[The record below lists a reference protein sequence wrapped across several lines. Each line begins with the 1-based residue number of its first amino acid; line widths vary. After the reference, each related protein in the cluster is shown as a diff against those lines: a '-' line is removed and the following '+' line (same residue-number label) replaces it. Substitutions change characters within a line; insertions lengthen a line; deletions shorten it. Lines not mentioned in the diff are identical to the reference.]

1 MSKTKKNKNNTK
13 TNTKTKTSKKSNKNK
28 KYTSSSFEKKI
39 TIEFFEIQLM
49 VKLYHW
55 NTKSYATHKAT
66 DEFYGK
72 LSDNIDKFIEVLLG
86 KVDNRI
92 DLKNKK
98 SINLYCVNDE
108 QFKKK
113 LLEFKAMLHDLND
126 TNMGLLMGEDLLNIR
141 DEILADLDQLLYLL
155 TLK

>member
-1 MSKTKKNKNNTK
+1 MPKTKKNGKSK
-13 TNTKTKTSKKSNKNK
+13 SLIKKSLKMRK
-28 KYTSSSFEKKI
+28 PISSAFEKNI
-39 TIEFFEIQLM
+39 TVVFFETQLM

-66 DEFYGK
+66 DDFYGK

-86 KVDNRI
+86 KLNNRI

-98 SINLYCVNDE
+98 TINLYCVNDE

-113 LLEFKAMLHDLND
+113 LHEFKIFLHELTDKD
-126 TNMGLLMGEDLLNIR
+126 MGLLMGEDLLNIR

>member
-1 MSKTKKNKNNTK
+1 MPKT
-13 TNTKTKTSKKSNKNK
+13 KSNKKSKTSNK
-28 KYTSSSFEKKI
+28 KSLKMRKPISKAFEKHI
-39 TIEFFEIQLM
+39 TVIFFETQLM

-86 KVDNRI
+86 KLNNRI
-92 DLKNKK
+92 DLSNQKT
-98 SINLYCVNDE
+98 INLYCVDDA

-113 LLEFKAMLHDLND
+113 LHDFKVFLHQLTDKD
-126 TNMGLLMGEDLLNIR
+126 MGLLMGEDLLNIR

>member
-1 MSKTKKNKNNTK
+1 MPKTKKTGKSKASKKN
-13 TNTKTKTSKKSNKNK
+13 TSKSRKL
-28 KYTSSSFEKKI
+28 TSSSFEKKI
-39 TIEFFEIQLM
+39 TIIFFETQLM
-49 VKLYHW
+49 VKLFHW

-86 KVDNRI
+86 KLNNRI
-92 DLKNKK
+92 DLKDHKT
-98 SINLYCVNDE
+98 INLYCVNDE
-108 QFKKK
+108 QFQKK
-113 LLEFKAMLHDLND
+113 LHEFKVLLHELND
-126 TNMGLLMGEDLLNIR
+126 KNMGLLMGEDLLNIR

>member
-1 MSKTKKNKNNTK
+1 MPKTKQKKSNKSSLTKGTKKNKK
-13 TNTKTKTSKKSNKNK
+13 IV
-28 KYTSSSFEKKI
+28 SSSFEKKI

-86 KVDNRI
+86 KLENRI

-98 SINLYCVNDE
+98 TINLYCVNDE

-113 LLEFKAMLHDLND
+113 LFEFKQMLHELN
-126 TNMGLLMGEDLLNIR
+126 NEKMGLLMGEDLLNIR

>member
-1 MSKTKKNKNNTK
+1 MPKTKKTGKSK
-13 TNTKTKTSKKSNKNK
+13 KTSSKSRKSI
-28 KYTSSSFEKKI
+28 SSSFEKKI
-39 TIEFFEIQLM
+39 TIIFFEMQLM
-49 VKLYHW
+49 VKLNHW

-86 KVDNRI
+86 KLGDRI
-92 DLKNKK
+92 DLKNHKT
-98 SINLYCVNDE
+98 INLYCVNDE

-113 LLEFKAMLHDLND
+113 LHEFKIFLHELTDKD
-126 TNMGLLMGEDLLNIR
+126 MGLLMGEDLLNIR

>member
-1 MSKTKKNKNNTK
+1 MPKTKKTG
-13 TNTKTKTSKKSNKNK
+13 KTKTSKKN
-28 KYTSSSFEKKI
+28 SSKLRKSVSTSFEKKI
-39 TIEFFEIQLM
+39 TIIFFEMQLM

-66 DEFYGK
+66 DEFYDK

-86 KVDNRI
+86 KLDDRI
-92 DLKNKK
+92 DLKNHKT
-98 SINLYCVNDE
+98 INLFCVNDE

-113 LLEFKAMLHDLND
+113 LHEFKVFLHELTDKD
-126 TNMGLLMGEDLLNIR
+126 MGLLMGEDLLNIR

>member
-1 MSKTKKNKNNTK
+1 MPKTKQNKSNKSSLKKGTKKNKK
-13 TNTKTKTSKKSNKNK
+13 IVS
-28 KYTSSSFEKKI
+28 SSSFEKKI

-86 KVDNRI
+86 KLENRI

-98 SINLYCVNDE
+98 TINLYCVNDE

-113 LLEFKAMLHDLND
+113 LFEFKQMLHELN
-126 TNMGLLMGEDLLNIR
+126 NEKMGLLMGEDLLNIR

>member
-1 MSKTKKNKNNTK
+1 MPKTRN
-13 TNTKTKTSKKSNKNK
+13 NKNK
-28 KYTSSSFEKKI
+28 ASGKKSLKMRKPISSAFEKNI
-39 TIEFFEIQLM
+39 TVVFFETQLM
-49 VKLYHW
+49 VKLFHW

-86 KVDNRI
+86 KLNNRI

-98 SINLYCVNDE
+98 TINLYCVNDE

-113 LLEFKAMLHDLND
+113 LHEFKLFLHKLTDKD
-126 TNMGLLMGEDLLNIR
+126 MGLLMGEDLLNIR

>member
-1 MSKTKKNKNNTK
+1 MPKTKKNSKSK
-13 TNTKTKTSKKSNKNK
+13 SSLKKSLKMRK
-28 KYTSSSFEKKI
+28 PISSAFEKNI
-39 TIEFFEIQLM
+39 TVVFFETQLM

-66 DEFYGK
+66 DDFYGK

-86 KVDNRI
+86 KLNNRI

-98 SINLYCVNDE
+98 TINLYCVNDE

-113 LLEFKAMLHDLND
+113 LHEFKIFLHELTDKD
-126 TNMGLLMGEDLLNIR
+126 MGLLMGEDLLNIR

>member
-1 MSKTKKNKNNTK
+1 MAKTKKTGKSKNAK
-13 TNTKTKTSKKSNKNK
+13 KISSKSRKSI
-28 KYTSSSFEKKI
+28 SSSFEKKI
-39 TIEFFEIQLM
+39 TIIFFEMQLM

-86 KVDNRI
+86 KLENRI
-92 DLKNKK
+92 DLKNHKT
-98 SINLYCVNDE
+98 INLFCVNDE

-113 LLEFKAMLHDLND
+113 LHEFKAFLHELTDKD
-126 TNMGLLMGEDLLNIR
+126 MGLLMGEDLLNIR

>member
-1 MSKTKKNKNNTK
+1 MPKTNKNKNSKSKST
-13 TNTKTKTSKKSNKNK
+13 KKSMKMRK
-28 KYTSSSFEKKI
+28 SVSTSFEKNI
-39 TIEFFEIQLM
+39 TVEFFEMQLM

-86 KVDNRI
+86 KLNDRI

-98 SINLYCVNDE
+98 TINLYCVNDE
-108 QFKKK
+108 QFLKK
-113 LLEFKAMLHDLND
+113 LHQFKVRLHDL
-126 TNMGLLMGEDLLNIR
+126 TNKDMGLLMGEDLLNIR

>member
-1 MSKTKKNKNNTK
+1 MPKTNKNGKSKSTKKSMKM
-13 TNTKTKTSKKSNKNK
+13 KKS
-28 KYTSSSFEKKI
+28 TSTSFEKNI
-39 TIEFFEIQLM
+39 TVIFFEMQLM

-86 KVDNRI
+86 KLNDRI

-98 SINLYCVNDE
+98 TINLYCVNDE
-108 QFKKK
+108 QFLNKLHQFKVYLHELTDKK
-113 LLEFKAMLHDLND
+113 
-126 TNMGLLMGEDLLNIR
+126 MGLLMGEDLLNIR